1 MAANDSVSAM
11 NTAMEKARSN
21 AENAEQTGHS
31 VRKIAEQILEI
42 NGMNAQIATATEEQ
56 TSVAST
62 VVENVSN
69 MHVSFEQTLN
79 SLEEV
84 RNVATN
90 LHGLSDQLLEATSK
104 FNL

>member
-1 MAANDSVSAM
+1 VVAM
-11 NTAMEKARSN
+11 NTAMDKARQNS
-21 AENAEQTGHS
+21 ENAEKTGES
-31 VRKIAEQILEI
+31 IKKIAEQILAI

-62 VVENVSN
+62 VVDNVSN
-69 MHVSFEQTLN
+69 MHSSFQSTLN

-90 LHGLSDQLLEATSK
+90 LHELSDKLTDATNQ